1 MIIQLVFQKSSYD
14 LYTTSLCNTFFLFR
28 CTYFFLG
35 KEKYVLNPIVLDK
48 DILQIT
54 ELAETNSNLSL

>member
-1 MIIQLVFQKSSYD
+1 MIVIRKPLW
-14 LYTTSLCNTFFLFR
+14 TSLCNTFLLFHS
-28 CTYFFLG
+28 TYFFLG

-54 ELAETNSNLSL
+54 ELAGTNYNLSL

>member
-1 MIIQLVFQKSSYD
+1 MIVIRKSFW
-14 LYTTSLCNTFFLFR
+14 TSLCNTFLLFH

-54 ELAETNSNLSL
+54 ELAGTNYNLSL